1 MRNILK
7 VTATLLIAVVA
18 ISVQAQDAKAKAILD
33 ELSDKTRKYPTIT
46 SEFTFTLEDKAA
58 DVNQEQKGSLKM
70 KGKKY
75 NIILGDNHIFSD
87 GDTRWT
93 YSEEMN
99 EVYIDFTDTG
109 DEVLNP
115 SDVYTI
121 WESGFKQYYKAE
133 ETIDGRETH
142 IIKLV
147 PVDAEDKDYH
157 TILVYID
164 KSKMEVNRIEI
175 KGKQGVDYT
184 YAVQSFKTDADY
196 SDATFVFDPTDY
208 PGVDEIDNR

>member
-1 MRNILK
+1 MKNIVK
-7 VTATLLIAVVA
+7 VLATLLIAIVA
-18 ISVQAQDAKAKAILD
+18 FNAQAQDAKAKAILD
-33 ELSDKTRKYPTIT
+33 ELSNKTRKYPTVT

-58 DVNQEQKGSLKM
+58 DVDQEQKGSIKM

-75 NIILGDNHIFSD
+75 YIVLGDNHIYSD

-93 YSEEMN
+93 FSEEMN
-99 EVYIDFTDTG
+99 EVYIDFTETG

-115 SDVYTI
+115 GDIYTI

-133 ETIDGRETH
+133 ENLNGRPTH
-142 IIKLV
+142 VIKLV
-147 PVDAEDKDYH
+147 PVDAEDKEYH

-164 KSKMEVNRIEI
+164 KAKMEVSQIEI

-184 YAVQSFKTDADY
+184 YAVVSFSTTAVYGAD
-196 SDATFVFDPTDY
+196 TFVFDMSEH

>member
-1 MRNILK
+1 MKNIFRVL
-7 VTATLLIAVVA
+7 ATLLIAIVA
-18 ISVQAQDAKAKAILD
+18 VNAQAQDAKAKAILD

-58 DVNQEQKGSLKM
+58 DVNQEQKGSIKM

-75 NIILGDNHIFSD
+75 NIVLGDNHIFSD

-99 EVYIDFTDTG
+99 EVYIDFTETG

-115 SDVYTI
+115 GDVYTI

-133 ETIDGRETH
+133 ETFNGRPTH
-142 IIKLV
+142 VIKLV

-157 TILVYID
+157 TILVYVD
-164 KSKMEVNRIEI
+164 KSKMEVSQIEI

-184 YAVQSFKTDADY
+184 YAVQSFKTDAAYGD
-196 SDATFVFDPTDY
+196 DTFVFDPTDY